1 MPFVLILDL
10 SNLLPYLATAALAFL
25 GGLACRS
32 LKFAFTITT
41 EEF

>member
-1 MPFVLILDL
+1 MTT
-10 SNLLPYLATAALAFL
+10 ATATLAFL

-32 LKFAFTITT
+32 LKFAFILTT